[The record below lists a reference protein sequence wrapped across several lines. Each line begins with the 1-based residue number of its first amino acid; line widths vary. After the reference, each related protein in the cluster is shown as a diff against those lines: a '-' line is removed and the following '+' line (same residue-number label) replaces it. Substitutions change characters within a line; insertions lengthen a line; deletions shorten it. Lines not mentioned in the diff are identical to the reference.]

1 MFAAV
6 TAAYSGFPADT
17 KHTRQT
23 QTDSKS
29 ANPLLPNF
37 AELVKDST
45 VKTRERMNAEN
56 NARAAEDSRLAAEER
71 LFPSIAQKQQED
83 KPTVECSNEFKN

>member
-1 MFAAV
+1 
-6 TAAYSGFPADT
+6 
-17 KHTRQT
+17 
-23 QTDSKS
+23 
-29 ANPLLPNF
+29 
-37 AELVKDST
+37 
-45 VKTRERMNAEN
+45 MNAEN